1 MRAFYYKFAW
11 ETDQIEKCGTLCPPY
26 GNWFLYAT
34 FLTYQKE
41 VSWRICELA
50 HDIYGSIAGSE
61 DFPFAQ
67 FYRYNFMWRGAALT
81 PAMALVRACRDYDIR
96 YYHEGM

>member
-1 MRAFYYKFAW
+1 M
-11 ETDQIEKCGTLCPPY
+11 EKYGKLDLPH
-26 GNWFLYAT
+26 GNWFWYAT

-41 VSWRICELA
+41 VSWRISELA

-61 DFPFAQ
+61 EMFTEQ

-81 PAMALVRACRDYDIR
+81 PAMALVRACKDFDTR
-96 YYHEGM
+96 YYYENK